1 MDKKRKKILFIIP
14 NLGGGG
20 SERVLVTLL
29 ANIDRVKFEPIL
41 LVVKKEGRYKDDI
54 PKDIEV
60 IDLNASQL
68 RYAIFKIVKS
78 IKSIKPDI
86 VYSTLGHLNLVI
98 AMIRPFF
105 SKQIAFVA
113 RESNTVSS
121 HNQQERYPKLFD
133 WLFRKVYNNLDL
145 IINQSKYMKN
155 DLIKNYYIDENKIK
169 VIYNPVD
176 FKKIEESIDA
186 DNKIL
191 FDKDKINLLCVGK
204 LAYEKGYD
212 ILIEAVAK
220 LDDNFFITI
229 LGEGGEEES
238 LKKLAKER
246 GVSQKINFIGFVQN
260 PYSYMSQADMLLLP
274 SRYEGLPNV
283 ILEAQACGKPAITF
297 DAPGGMREIIEDGFN
312 GFLVTPFNT
321 DEFAQKIQKASNHD
335 FNSIDIKEDCRKKYS
350 VKKIIREYEDILEK
364 VN

>member
-1 MDKKRKKILFIIP
+1 MSKKRKKILFIIP

-29 ANIDRVKFEPIL
+29 VNIDREKFEPIL
-41 LVVKKEGRYKDDI
+41 LVVNREGRYKDDI

-68 RYAIFKIVKS
+68 RYAIFNIVKS

-145 IINQSKYMKN
+145 IINQSWYMKN
-155 DLIKNYYIDENKIK
+155 DLIENYNIDEKKIK

-176 FKKIEESIDA
+176 FKKIEESISV

-191 FDKDKINLLCVGK
+191 FDKNKINLLCVGK

-212 ILIEAVAK
+212 ILIDAVAK
-220 LDDNFFITI
+220 LDDKFFITI
-229 LGEGGEEES
+229 LGEGREEES

-246 GVSQKINFIGFVQN
+246 GVSQKINFVGFVQN
-260 PYSYMSQADMLLLP
+260 PYAYMNQTDLLLLP

-283 ILEAQACGKPAITF
+283 ILEAQACGKPTVTF
-297 DAPGGMREIIEDGFN
+297 DAPGGMSEIIEDDFN
-312 GFLVTPFNT
+312 GFLVIAFDS
-321 DEFAQKIQKASNHD
+321 DEFAQKIKKANNHN
-335 FNSIDIKEDCRKKYS
+335 FNSSKIKENCRKKYS
-350 VKKIIREYEDILEK
+350 VKKIIREYEDILEE
-364 VN
+364 V